1 MKKFFSE
8 VLVRLEKSHWS
19 IKILLLVLGLLYAP
33 LLLVAALAAIGGY
46 KLAQKGV
53 TPPEINPY
61 ENAQG

>member
-46 KLAQKGV
+46 KLAQQKLNRNRPLPV
-53 TPPEINPY
+53 DPY
-61 ENAQG
+61 A